1 MISGRTQARKW
12 MKIRKKWMESTINIS
27 EIKRNMREYVKSH
40 FKTAKS
46 RTAKDISK
54 FQDTCNI
61 SKWNQD
67 LSIFKYIMNNE
78 IES

>member
-1 MISGRTQARKW
+1 
-12 MKIRKKWMESTINIS
+12 MESTINIS

-46 RTAKDISK
+46 RTAKEISK

-61 SKWNQD
+61 SK
-67 LSIFKYIMNNE
+67 
-78 IES
+78 